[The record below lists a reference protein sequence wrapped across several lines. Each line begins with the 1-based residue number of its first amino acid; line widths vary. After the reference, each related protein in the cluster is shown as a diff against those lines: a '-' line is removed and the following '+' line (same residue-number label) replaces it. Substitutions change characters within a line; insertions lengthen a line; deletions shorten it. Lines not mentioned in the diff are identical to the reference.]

1 MSREINQ
8 NDSSGQKRKILVVD
22 DEPNVRKLLRTL
34 LKNYTVVE
42 AEDGEKAVEIAG
54 AEKPDLILMDIM
66 MPKMDGYS
74 SCYAL
79 KRTPATKSIPIIILT
94 ALDLKLN
101 LEFGKEI
108 GADGY
113 ITKPFNSH
121 DLLDNIG
128 QVLPTA

>member
-1 MSREINQ
+1 MSGEINQ
-8 NDSSGQKRKILVVD
+8 NDSSGLKRKILIVD

-34 LKNYTVVE
+34 LKNFTVVE

-54 AEKPDLILMDIM
+54 VEKPDLILMDIM

-79 KRTPATKSIPIIILT
+79 KREPATRSIPIIILT
-94 ALDLKLN
+94 AIDLKLN
-101 LEFGKEI
+101 LQLGKEI

-113 ITKPFNSH
+113 ITKPFNSQ
-121 DLLDNIG
+121 DLLDNIA

>member
-34 LKNYTVVE
+34 LKNFTVVE
-42 AEDGEKAVEIAG
+42 AEDGAKAVEIAG

-79 KRTPATKSIPIIILT
+79 KRGPATRSIPIIILT

-101 LEFGKEI
+101 LELGKEI

-113 ITKPFNSH
+113 ITKPFNSQ
-121 DLLDNIG
+121 DLLDNIA
-128 QVLPTA
+128 QVLATA